1 MNLLISFISS
11 IIENSNDNSQLIKF
25 MSNSDYLIKA
35 TVKKISE
42 RINKTLL
49 EKVED
54 AANVAQE
61 VPELIKKEI
70 EELKDEIIQ
79 EAKRLEEIDSDNNLN
94 NPKSSLNTKIEQS
107 LEKIESIK
115 TKLDSLN
122 DLLEQQKCLNQKYI
136 FT

>member
-1 MNLLISFISS
+1 
-11 IIENSNDNSQLIKF
+11 
-25 MSNSDYLIKA
+25 MSNSDYLIQA

-42 RINKTLL
+42 KLNKTFIG
-49 EKVED
+49 KVEE
-54 AANVAQE
+54 ASNIAQE
-61 VPELIKKEI
+61 VPEILKKEI
-70 EELKDEIIQ
+70 EDLKDEIIQ

-122 DLLEQQKCLNQKYI
+122 DLLEQ
-136 FT
+136 